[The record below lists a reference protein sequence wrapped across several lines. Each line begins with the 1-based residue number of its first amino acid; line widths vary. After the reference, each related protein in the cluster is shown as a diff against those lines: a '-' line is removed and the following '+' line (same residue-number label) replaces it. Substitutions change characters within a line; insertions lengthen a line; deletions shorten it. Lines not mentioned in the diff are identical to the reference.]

1 MEELPQMIKQRYR
14 RYWIQFAFRLGV
26 LAAVLW
32 IAFRYPEELEM
43 LEGMTFFRHFSV
55 LHLLWGLWVWY
66 ILKKFLP
73 LKERMPRGCRKYR
86 RQEFIPTDAY
96 RLWKEQPENT
106 EEHEEFLRQ
115 YRKERR
121 ANDVGAAWVFAA
133 WIAAALAMYLLQKH
147 QILGTREFLIGSAL
161 FYVGDLV
168 CLLIWCPFRDIFM
181 KTRCCTQCRIYNW
194 DVLMLIVP
202 ILFVR
207 GFFSYSLLLPA
218 LAVVGTWEW
227 NYRRHPERFLPSSN
241 ACLQCRNCQ
250 GEIGCVRLRL
260 FGKKF

>member
-1 MEELPQMIKQRYR
+1 MGMVYFEKIPAAQREDAAGVQKIPETGIHPDR
-14 RYWIQFAFRLGV
+14 RI
-26 LAAVLW
+26 
-32 IAFRYPEELEM
+32 PP
-43 LEGMTFFRHFSV
+43 LEGAARKHRGTCGVSQAV
-55 LHLLWGLWVWY
+55 
-66 ILKKFLP
+66 P
-73 LKERMPRGCRKYR
+73 ERTP
-86 RQEFIPTDAY
+86 
-96 RLWKEQPENT
+96 
-106 EEHEEFLRQ
+106 
-115 YRKERR
+115 
-121 ANDVGAAWVFAA
+121 GAAWVFAA